1 MKENNFRGNNN
12 KNKSTLVSSL
22 PIFIYFI
29 VLSIHTIMTKDSLI
43 ATGLSIFSLIIF
55 TAMTTILLYS
65 YIINKKHVQDHK

>member
-12 KNKSTLVSSL
+12 KNKAILVSSL

>member
-1 MKENNFRGNNN
+1 MKENNFRGNN
-12 KNKSTLVSSL
+12 KNRVTLVSSL

-55 TAMTTILLYS
+55 TAMTTILLYI
-65 YIINKKHVQDHK
+65 YIINKKQAQDHK

>member
-1 MKENNFRGNNN
+1 LKENNFRGNNN

>member
-1 MKENNFRGNNN
+1 LKENNFRGNNN
-12 KNKSTLVSSL
+12 KNKAILVSSL

-55 TAMTTILLYS
+55 TTMTTILLYS
-65 YIINKKHVQDHK
+65 YIINKKHLQDHK

>member
-12 KNKSTLVSSL
+12 KNKVTLVSSL

-55 TAMTTILLYS
+55 TTMTTILLYS

>member
-12 KNKSTLVSSL
+12 KNKATLVSSL

>member
-1 MKENNFRGNNN
+1 LKENNFRGNNN
-12 KNKSTLVSSL
+12 KNKATLVSSL